1 MYMTKLFLEAKGKV
15 RLVVVVSVCCTLR
28 LIGFYLAAAA
38 VSGSVVL

>member
-1 MYMTKLFLEAKGKV
+1 MTKLFLEAKGKV

-38 VSGSVVL
+38 AVSGSVVL